1 MRRIVLLVAAM
12 VVVAPAGF
20 ARAQGSGLEDL
31 YGKTTIGESDRQ
43 LIRAWLA
50 PRVAALT
57 ASTDPELK
65 RMVAARQEIVAAGR
79 VDPTRSAAFAQAF
92 GEEAIA
98 ALEAIG
104 KQALSQEA
112 RVNYLMTVAELR
124 RIEGI
129 PVLLKALRTDQYAAS
144 RYWAA
149 EGLDLVSVVVV
160 ERVLPRLEEEI
171 AAGANKA
178 FDTETNGL
186 TLMYLFTALGRFD
199 HETAHD
205 ALASGAA
212 GVSMRLKASDPMVAR
227 ALVDAV
233 RSLQGAYASDVRPE
247 GKTRVLGALA
257 VLCAWVMPPVGDPNL
272 MPALNAS
279 LEKITNEQVGFS
291 AGLDPVMQK
300 VALVEWIEWLV
311 GHKQIAKRPS
321 LPPAVEKAVESAKRR
336 RSVSPAPAEG
346 VAPKP

>member
-43 LIRAWLA
+43 TIRGWLG
-50 PRVAALT
+50 PRVAALA
-57 ASTDPELK
+57 ASPDPELK

-92 GEEAIA
+92 GEEAMA
-98 ALEAIG
+98 ALEAID
-104 KQALSQEA
+104 KQVLSQEA
-112 RVNYLMTVAELR
+112 RVNYIMTVAELR

-129 PVLLKALRTDQYAAS
+129 PLLLKALTTDQYAAS

-149 EGLDLVSVVVV
+149 KGLDLVSSVVV

-178 FDTETNGL
+178 FNTETNGL

-199 HETAHD
+199 QETAHD
-205 ALASGAA
+205 VLASGAA
-212 GVSMRLKASDPMVAR
+212 GVSMRLKASDRMVAR
-227 ALVDAV
+227 ALVEAV
-233 RSLQGAYASDVRPE
+233 RALQGAYASEVRPE
-247 GKTRVLGALA
+247 GKTRVLGALV

-279 LEKITNEQVGFS
+279 LEQITNERVGFS
-291 AGLDPVMQK
+291 AGFDPVMQK

-311 GHKQIAKRPS
+311 AHKQIAKRPK

-336 RSVSPAPAEG
+336 LSVSPAPA
-346 VAPKP
+346 